1 MSSRP
6 KSLFYELMDFTFELS
21 KNLNIS
27 PFSIMKEDKDEVI
40 MLMNYFIEKGEEQPE
55 IKNVKSGNG
64 KNERVRV
71 NDDTATGGWF

>member
-6 KSLFYELMDFTFELS
+6 KTLFYELMDFTYELAKS
-21 KNLNIS
+21 LNIS

-55 IKNVKSGNG
+55 SKSVKS

>member
-21 KNLNIS
+21 KSLNIS

-40 MLMNYFIEKGEEQPE
+40 MLMNYFIEKSEEQPE
-55 IKNVKSGNG
+55 SKSVKS

>member
-21 KNLNIS
+21 KSLNIS

-55 IKNVKSGNG
+55 SKSVKS